1 MITINSFGV
10 ELTKDERAKLY
21 PRCGRLFPD
30 GLQQLAKAEE
40 YEQVRMVAESYSVS
54 FYFTWLISDF
64 SGQLILELKKTGVQ
78 AIVWEYW
85 HECGRQDDRGQVL
98 WTGGQNELECIHASV
113 RLWRLLFTAQVEGAG
128 EPKYYLDFGVCG
140 AEAQVKDWQLYSDH
154 VEHERESGMKEQK
167 KLLRLKLII
176 LIFCCLFSRFIYP
189 LFNFQLEK

>member
-98 WTGGQNELECIHASV
+98 WTGGQNELECIHAS
-113 RLWRLLFTAQVEGAG
+113 E
-128 EPKYYLDFGVCG
+128 
-140 AEAQVKDWQLYSDH
+140 VKDWQLYSDH